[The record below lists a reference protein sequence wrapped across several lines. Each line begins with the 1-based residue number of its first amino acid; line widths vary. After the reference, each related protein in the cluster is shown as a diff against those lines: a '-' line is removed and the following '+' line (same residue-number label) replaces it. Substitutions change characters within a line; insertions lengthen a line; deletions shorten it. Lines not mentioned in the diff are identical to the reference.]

1 MHRHAACTRDLPS
14 SPSLIGCSRFRCPPC
29 CAAYAQ
35 YESDEE
41 EDDESEEDGE
51 EEEEDGEEDGEEEDE
66 EHGGKSASLQA
77 ASKRD

>member
-51 EEEEDGEEDGEEEDE
+51 EEDGEEDGEEEDE